1 MSFPTIS
8 AAPLSALYAAPTSAA
23 KSPVGQGVD
32 DELGGRW
39 RYCLAGA
46 AITNPLL
53 GAGAFA
59 TYTSLTP
66 AITAVGSYTMAYTG
80 SGDASCTK
88 DQYAGGTIVIGAAAA
103 NRRIYHIKGNTASAT
118 TTGTLTFYHPVR
130 YAIAGTEWATI
141 NPSPYRDVRPMAS
154 DGYRSVVCFPLQP
167 VTSGYYFWAKTR
179 GFCFGTVASTTPGAA
194 ADDRALAFNRDG
206 ALIMVDEAWGKATP
220 NSMQYAGYL
229 IEKTAS
235 GDGDQSFMLQLE

>member
-1 MSFPTIS
+1 MSFPITS
-8 AAPLSALYAAPTSAA
+8 YAPLSALYAAPTAA
-23 KSPVGQGVD
+23 VKAALSQGVE

-39 RYCLAGA
+39 RYCKAGA

-59 TYTSLTP
+59 TYTAVTP
-66 AITAVGSYTMAYTG
+66 AITLVGSFTMAYTG

-88 DQYAGGTIVIGAAAA
+88 DQYAGGTIIIGAAAA
-103 NRRIYHIKGNTASAT
+103 NRRVYHIRGNIASSD
-118 TTGTLTFYHPVR
+118 TTGILTFHHPVR
-130 YAIAGTEWATI
+130 YAMAGTEWATI

-167 VTSGYYFWAKTR
+167 VTSGYYFWGKTR
-179 GFCFGTVASTTPGAA
+179 GLCFGIVASTTPGAA
-194 ADDRALAFNRDG
+194 ADDRALAFNREG
-206 ALIMVDEAWGKATP
+206 ALIMVDETWNAG
-220 NSMQYAGYL
+220 NSMQYAGYV
-229 IEKTAS
+229 IAKTAS

>member
-1 MSFPTIS
+1 MSFPIMGI
-8 AAPLSALYAAPTSAA
+8 APFSALYAAPTATKKA
-23 KSPVGQGVD
+23 VIGQLAMD
-32 DELGGRW
+32 PMGGLW
-39 RYCLAGA
+39 RYCYTGAGF
-46 AITNPLL
+46 TNPLL

-66 AITAVGSYTMAYTG
+66 AITAVGSWTMAYTG
-80 SGDASCTK
+80 SGDATCTE
-88 DQYAGGTIVIGAAAA
+88 DQYANGTIVIGASVY
-103 NRRIYHIKGNTASAT
+103 NRRVYHIAGNTASSG
-118 TTGTLTFYHPVR
+118 TTGTLTLHHPVR

-141 NPSPYRDVRPMAS
+141 NPCPWADVRDMAS
-154 DGYRSVVCFPLQP
+154 DGYRSVVCFPMQP
-167 VTSGYYFWAKTR
+167 VTSLYYFWGKTR

-220 NSMQYAGYL
+220 NSMQYAGWL

>member
-1 MSFPTIS
+1 MSFDVTGR
-8 AAPLSALYAAPTSAA
+8 ATFEGLYAAPTENPTA
-23 KSPVGQGVD
+23 KIGQVAE
-32 DELGGRW
+32 DEMGGRW
-39 RYCLAGA
+39 RYCKAGA
-46 AITNPLL
+46 AITGPLL
-53 GAGAFA
+53 GAGAYA

-66 AITAVGSYTMAYTG
+66 AITAVDSLTMAYTG
-80 SGDASCTK
+80 SGDASCTV
-88 DQYAGGTIVIGAAAA
+88 DQYANGTIVIGAAAA
-103 NRRIYHIKGNTASAT
+103 NRRVYHIKGNTVSSD

-130 YAIAGTEWATI
+130 YAMAGTEWATI
-141 NPSPYRDVRPMAS
+141 NPCPWADVRNMAS

-179 GFCFGTVASTTPGAA
+179 GLCFGTVASTTPGAA

-206 ALIMVDEAWGKATP
+206 ALILVDETWNAG